1 MPEDKRPK
9 LCALMTNADD
19 LMPTRGRRTDLTFR
33 YEAFRA
39 VAAGVVETASGT
51 FLLLIAVRWFE
62 AGSFAKG
69 CIAAGSGL
77 GYLLAPVLVTA
88 VEASRLP
95 VALAAAHLAAAGAA
109 ALGLAALVPHLV
121 VFVVGSMTGIAAA
134 GAMHPLLTQ
143 IYQDNYPARARGR
156 FFSRTMVIRIASAAA
171 FSAGAGSLLA
181 ADLRAFRVVLAIFA
195 AALAFSSWCLRRI
208 PSAELHVSGGRHPFR
223 ALRHVRH
230 DAVFRTTLIAWMLMG
245 FANLMMLPLR
255 VEYLANPVYALAM
268 PADMIALL
276 TGVVP
281 NLARLVMSPI
291 WGWLFDRANF
301 FVLRISLNVGFAI
314 GVASFFTSETLGGLL
329 FAAVVQGISS
339 AGGDLA
345 WSLWVTKI
353 APAPRVAE
361 YMSVH
366 AFFTGVR
373 GLVAPMVGF
382 YLVTYWSVTA
392 MGFVA
397 AGLILAA
404 SAVLV
409 PAARRHEPMRPSAAP
424 TTPPSPV
431 DQGQP

>member
-1 MPEDKRPK
+1 MPSPE
-9 LCALMTNADD
+9 
-19 LMPTRGRRTDLTFR
+19 RTALTFR

-39 VAAGVVETASGT
+39 VAGGVLETASGT

-62 AGSFAKG
+62 AGAFAKG
-69 CIAAGSGL
+69 CVAAGAGL
-77 GYLLAPVLVTA
+77 GYVLAPALVTA
-88 VEASRLP
+88 VEAARLP
-95 VALAAAHLAAAGAA
+95 VARAAARLALVGAA

-121 VFVVGSMTGIAAA
+121 VFVAGSMAGIAAA

-143 IYQDNYPARARGR
+143 IYQDNYPARSRGR
-156 FFSRTMVIRIASAAA
+156 YFSQTMVIRIASAAA

-181 ADLRAFRVVLAIFA
+181 ADLGYFRAVLAIFA
-195 AALAFSSWCLRRI
+195 AALAFSSWCLHRI

-223 ALRHVRH
+223 ALRHVKH

-255 VEYLANPVYALAM
+255 VEYLANPAYALAL
-268 PADMIALL
+268 PADTIALL

-301 FVLRISLNVGFAI
+301 FVLRIVLNVGFAV
-314 GVASFFTSETLGGLL
+314 GVASFFASDTMTGFL
-329 FAAVVQGISS
+329 FAAIVQGVSS

-345 WSLWVTKI
+345 WSLWVTKV
-353 APAPRVAE
+353 APPQRVAE

-366 AFFTGVR
+366 TFFTGVR
-373 GLVAPMVGF
+373 GLFAPMLGF
-382 YLVTYWSVTA
+382 FLVAHWSVTA

-409 PAARRHEPMRPSAAP
+409 PEARRHDLVRRPAAP
-424 TTPPSPV
+424 ATPPA
-431 DQGQP
+431 DQGQI